1 MEMHWFKESLFAG
14 QTSNAFKLGTVLTL
28 GWFWSRIAGCS
39 ILYRGGSIE
48 TIDFTNI
55 LAVVKADASEIQ
67 PPNYLQHNSNSTY
80 FYVIRRANNCG
91 AQEYTLA
98 ASVKVSIDA
107 NGDMAKPRPN
117 SVLTARAKQVSG
129 NEVQLLW
136 LYCPIE
142 QKSQPMYF
150 KLYFDSGTGQIDYEN
165 AIASTS
171 CAGRL
176 FYSYRSD
183 MLDEDTYVFAFAI
196 KVEDAAGTEDASSR
210 QIKFQLDTKSL
221 DTIDVLGTET
231 V

>member
-1 MEMHWFKESLFAG
+1 MEIHWLKEAVFAG

-28 GWFWSRIAGCS
+28 GWFWPRVAGCS

-55 LAVVKADASEIQ
+55 LAVAKADASQIQ
-67 PPNYLQHNSNSTY
+67 PPNYLQHSSNSTY

-98 ASVKVSIDA
+98 ASVKLSIGAD
-107 NGDMAKPRPN
+107 GEMAKPRPN
-117 SVLTARAKQVSG
+117 SILAARAEQIAG
-129 NEVQLLW
+129 NKVQLLW
-136 LYCPIE
+136 FYCPIE
-142 QKSQPMYF
+142 QKSQPMHF

-171 CAGRL
+171 YTGRL

-183 MLDEDTYVFAFAI
+183 MLDEGTYLFAI
-196 KVEDAAGTEDASSR
+196 KVEDAAGTEDASSGE
-210 QIKFQLDTKSL
+210 IEFQLDAKSP
-221 DTIDVLGTET
+221 DTIDIVGAAT